1 MKQQLRYWSSLSHMV
16 EKIDR
21 QAEFSGTKQVPE
33 NLAIDIKTL
42 NQYLAAHVP
51 GFSEILE
58 FTQFKGGQSNPT
70 YLVTTA
76 SGRYVLRRKPPGT
89 LLPSAHAIDREFRVI
104 SALHQQGFPVPQP
117 YILCEDET
125 IAGTAFY
132 LMAFN
137 DGPVM
142 WEPHLPEA
150 TVDQRRAIYKAMN
163 TTIAQ
168 LHIIDINKAGLSDF
182 GRPSQYVA
190 RQIKRWSGQYRQS
203 TSSINP
209 DMNRLMEW
217 LPEALPA
224 EEKATL
230 VHGDFRLDNLILTA
244 DKSQIAAVLDWEL
257 STLGDPLAD
266 FTYHLMQW
274 KMPPSKTG
282 AGTGS
287 LANHDLEALGIPDLE
302 TYVEHYCQ
310 QTGRENIE
318 NLNFYFA
325 YNFFRLAAILQGIVG
340 RVRDGTATNTHA
352 GAMASRVPPLAKCA
366 WQYAVL
372 AGAGS

>member
-1 MKQQLRYWSSLSHMV
+1 MV

-33 NLAIDIKTL
+33 PLVMDVRKL
-42 NQYLAAHVP
+42 NQYLSVQVP

-58 FTQFKGGQSNPT
+58 VAQFKGGQSNPT

-76 SGRYVLRRKPPGT
+76 QKRYVLRRKPPGR

-104 SALHQQGFPVPQP
+104 SALYGQNFPVPRP
-117 YILCEDET
+117 YLYCADEA

-132 LMAFN
+132 LMEYN

-142 WEPHLPEA
+142 WEPHMPDA
-150 TVDQRRAIYKAMN
+150 TLDQRRAIYTDMN
-163 TTIAQ
+163 ATIAR
-168 LHIIDINKAGLSDF
+168 LHSIDVEKAGLSDF
-182 GRPSQYVA
+182 GRPDGYVA

-203 TSSINP
+203 TSIEISA
-209 DMNRLMEW
+209 MSKLMEW
-217 LPEALPA
+217 LPDALPR

-230 VHGDFRLDNLILTA
+230 VHGDFRLDNLILTP
-244 DKSQIAAVLDWEL
+244 DKARIAAVLDWEL

-274 KMPPSKTG
+274 QMPKSKTG

-287 LANHDLEALGIPDLE
+287 LLGCDLKTLGIPDLDA
-302 TYVEHYCQ
+302 YVELYCH
-310 QTGRENIE
+310 QTGRDNIE

-340 RVRDGTATNTHA
+340 RVRDGTATNAHA
-352 GAMASRVPPLAKCA
+352 GA
-366 WQYAVL
+366 WEYAVG
-372 AGAGS
+372 AGARS

>member
-1 MKQQLRYWSSLSHMV
+1 MV
-16 EKIDR
+16 DRIDR
-21 QAEFSGTKQVPE
+21 QVEFSGTKQVPE
-33 NLAIDIKTL
+33 NLAINVKTL

-58 FTQFKGGQSNPT
+58 LKQFKGGQSNPT

-76 SGRYVLRRKPPGT
+76 CGRYVLRRKPPGN
-89 LLPSAHAIDREFRVI
+89 LLPSAHAVDREFRVI
-104 SALHQQGFPVPQP
+104 SALYEQGFPVPRA
-117 YILCEDET
+117 YIYCEDET
-125 IAGTAFY
+125 IAGTAYY
-132 LMAFN
+132 LMEFK

-150 TVDQRRAIYKAMN
+150 TIDQRRAIYQAMN

-168 LHIIDINKAGLSDF
+168 LHLIDIDKAGLGNF
-182 GRPSQYVA
+182 GRPNQYVA

-203 TSSINP
+203 TANEISEMSA
-209 DMNRLMEW
+209 LMEW
-217 LPEALPA
+217 LPDVIPA

-230 VHGDFRLDNLILTA
+230 VHGDFRLDNLILTP
-244 DKSQIAAVLDWEL
+244 DKTGIAAVLDWEL

-287 LANHDLEALGIPDLE
+287 LTDHDLEALGIPDLE

-310 QTGRENIE
+310 QTGRANIE

-340 RVRDGTATNTHA
+340 RVRDGTATNAHA
-352 GAMASRVPPLAKCA
+352 SAMATRVPPLAKCA

>member
-1 MKQQLRYWSSLSHMV
+1 MV

-21 QAEFSGTKQVPE
+21 QAEFSGTKPVPE
-33 NLAIDIKTL
+33 NLAIDIKAL
-42 NQYLAAHVP
+42 NQYLVAHVP

-58 FTQFKGGQSNPT
+58 LKQFKGGQSNPT
-70 YLVTTA
+70 YLITTA
-76 SGRYVLRRKPPGT
+76 SRRYVLRRKPPGN

-104 SALHQQGFPVPQP
+104 SALYEQGFPVPRG
-117 YILCEDET
+117 YIYCADGS
-125 IAGTAFY
+125 IAGTEFY
-132 LMAFN
+132 LMEFN

-150 TVDQRRAIYKAMN
+150 TVDQRRAIYSAMN
-163 TTIAQ
+163 TTIAR
-168 LHIIDINKAGLSDF
+168 LHMIDIDKASLSDF
-182 GRPSQYVA
+182 GRPSRYVA
-190 RQIKRWSGQYRQS
+190 RQINRWSGQYRQS
-203 TSSINP
+203 TSGEIAEMSA
-209 DMNRLMEW
+209 LMEW
-217 LPEALPA
+217 LPDVVPA

-244 DKSQIAAVLDWEL
+244 DKTGIAAVLDWEL

-274 KMPPSKTG
+274 KMPQSKSG

-287 LANHDLEALGIPDLE
+287 LAGHDLNALGIPDLE
-302 TYVEHYCQ
+302 AYVEQYCQ
-310 QTGRENIE
+310 QTSRDNIE

-366 WQYAVL
+366 WEYAVA

>member
-1 MKQQLRYWSSLSHMV
+1 MV

-33 NLAIDIKTL
+33 KLAIDIKSL
-42 NQYLAAHVP
+42 NLYLADHVP

-76 SGRYVLRRKPPGT
+76 DKKYVLRRKPPGI

-104 SALHQQGFPVPQP
+104 SALYDQGFPVPRP
-117 YILCEDET
+117 YIYCEDET
-125 IAGTAFY
+125 IAGTAFF

-137 DGPVM
+137 DGPVI

-163 TTIAQ
+163 TTLAQ
-168 LHIIDINKAGLSDF
+168 LHLIDIDKAGLNDF

-190 RQIKRWSGQYRQS
+190 RQIKRWSSQYKQS
-203 TSSINP
+203 AIDEISE
-209 DMNRLMEW
+209 MNALMEW
-217 LPEALPA
+217 LPDVIPV
-224 EEKATL
+224 EEKAAL
-230 VHGDFRLDNLILTA
+230 VHGDFRLDNLILTP
-244 DKSQIAAVLDWEL
+244 DKTGIAAVLDWEL

-287 LANHDLEALGIPDLE
+287 LANHDLKALGIPDLD
-302 TYVEHYCQ
+302 TYVEHYCR
-310 QTGRENIE
+310 QTGRTDIE

-340 RVRDGTATNTHA
+340 RVRDGTATNAHA
-352 GAMASRVPPLAKCA
+352 SAMATRVPPLAKCA
-366 WQYAVL
+366 WQYAVS

>member
-1 MKQQLRYWSSLSHMV
+1 MV

-33 NLAIDIKTL
+33 HLAIDVKTL
-42 NQYLAAHVP
+42 NQYLEAHVP

-58 FTQFKGGQSNPT
+58 FKQFKGGQSNPT
-70 YLVTTA
+70 YLITTA
-76 SGRYVLRRKPPGT
+76 SGRYVLRRKPPGN

-104 SALHQQGFPVPQP
+104 SALYEQGFPVPRP

-132 LMAFN
+132 LMEFK

-142 WEPHLPEA
+142 WEPHLPET

-163 TTIAQ
+163 TTIAR
-168 LHIIDINKAGLSDF
+168 LHLIDIDKAGLSDF
-182 GRPSQYVA
+182 GRPGQYVA

-203 TSSINP
+203 ASGEIAEMSA
-209 DMNRLMEW
+209 LMEW
-217 LPEALPA
+217 LPDALPA
-224 EEKATL
+224 EQKAAL

-244 DKSQIAAVLDWEL
+244 DKNQIAAVLDWEL

-287 LANHDLEALGIPDLE
+287 LANHDLEALGIPDLDS
-302 TYVEHYCQ
+302 YVAHYCQ
-310 QTGRENIE
+310 QTGRDNIE

-352 GAMASRVPPLAKCA
+352 SAMANRVPPLAKRA
-366 WQYAVL
+366 WEYAVL
-372 AGAGS
+372 AGAGP